1 MKNLDTF
8 HVDRLAS
15 PLTLRV
21 ENLQLSSDHPGVH
34 RGTTS
39 EVSTL
44 AQLQKPYHVSS
55 VGLKS
60 TNPRY

>member
-39 EVSTL
+39 EVGSSAPETVSRKQRR
-44 AQLQKPYHVSS
+44 AEIYKP
-55 VGLKS
+55 
-60 TNPRY
+60 

>member
-44 AQLQKPYHVSS
+44 GSSAPETVSRKQRRAEIYKP
-55 VGLKS
+55 
-60 TNPRY
+60 

>member
-44 AQLQKPYHVSS
+44 ETVSRKQRRAEIYKP
-55 VGLKS
+55 
-60 TNPRY
+60 